1 MSENNASNRKLT
13 LDDPV
18 GADTLEKLRELEG
31 VEIDAAM
38 QLMALEQ
45 TKIKLLAAGRRVEDE
60 RHRAF
65 EKLLMERGLAPNTP
79 ATIDAGTG
87 KITLVHPQGQAAEA
101 PKA

>member
-45 TKIKLLAAGRRVEDE
+45 TKIKLLAAGRRVEDIGAE
-60 RHRAF
+60 TAVF
-65 EKLLMERGLAPNTP
+65 
-79 ATIDAGTG
+79 AGTQFVAG
-87 KITLVHPQGQAAEA
+87 Y
-101 PKA
+101 

>member
-31 VEIDAAM
+31 VEAAM